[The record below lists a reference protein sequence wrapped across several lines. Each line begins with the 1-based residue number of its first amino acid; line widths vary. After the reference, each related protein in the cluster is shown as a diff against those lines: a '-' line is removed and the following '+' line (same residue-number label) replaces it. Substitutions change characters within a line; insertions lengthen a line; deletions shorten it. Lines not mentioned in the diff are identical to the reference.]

1 MIKKLPQEPLPDKWR
16 SELISNLGFPPLKLS
31 WQPYSGT
38 NRDWDALLE
47 MLEDT
52 EAPAVFGV
60 EYKSDVSPQSLA
72 FSAMQ
77 IEARAQRDQI
87 LPLLVV
93 PYLSEERLLE
103 LEQKKISAIDL
114 CGNGIVRA
122 PGLFYIFRTGYPNR
136 FTSSRPIKNIYRGAS
151 SLAVRA
157 LLLKPSYTEIR
168 ALQQE
173 IQRRGGDVSLPTLS
187 KVLRVLEEELIV
199 QRRPQ
204 VDKPQARA
212 LRLLQPAKLLSR
224 LQENYAQPKIDR
236 SFVGKVAMEP
246 EALRMALL
254 KNAQAGDTC
263 LIATGLGSAERYA
276 TVAMD
281 NTLYVYTRSL
291 DTLLEGLPV
300 TATNQFPNLSVQ
312 QTEDPTVYFD
322 PRPDASEFPWS
333 SPLTSYLELMQGEAR
348 LQQTATQI
356 RETLLAAIEEGNV

>member
-1 MIKKLPQEPLPDKWR
+1 MIKKVPQEVLPDKWR
-16 SELISNLGFPPLKLS
+16 PDLISNLGFAPLKLS

-38 NRDWDALLE
+38 NRDWDALIE
-47 MLEDT
+47 MREGPQP
-52 EAPAVFGV
+52 PAIFGV
-60 EYKSDVSPQSLA
+60 EYKSDASPQSLA

-93 PYLSEERLLE
+93 PYLSEKRLLE
-103 LEQKKISAIDL
+103 LETKNISAIDL

-122 PGLFYIFRTGYPNR
+122 PGLFYVFRTGYPNR
-136 FTSSRPIKNIYRGAS
+136 FTSSRPIKNIYRGVS

-157 LLLKPSYTEIR
+157 FLLKPRYAEIR
-168 ALQQE
+168 DLQQE
-173 IQRRGGDVSLPTLS
+173 VERCGGDVSLPTLS
-187 KVLRVLEEELIV
+187 KVLRVMEEELIV
-199 QRRPQ
+199 QRLPQ
-204 VDKPQARA
+204 ADKPQARA
-212 LRLLQPAKLLSR
+212 LRLLQPAKLLSC
-224 LQENYAQPKIDR
+224 LQENYVPPKIDR

-246 EALRMALL
+246 GALRVALQ

-276 TVAMD
+276 TVAME

-300 TATNQFPNLSVQ
+300 TATNRFPNLSVQ

-333 SPLTSYLELMQGEAR
+333 SPLTSYLELMQGEER

-356 RETLLAAIEEGNV
+356 RETLLSAIEEGNT